1 MTRLYQR
8 RRVGV
13 LGVLKAL
20 GPRLQMEAMRR
31 ELDQA
36 PWVVWLSNGAPGFW
50 NLSQHYFAPIAVGV
64 LDFVASGGS
73 LLEWSDKRSLVVV

>member
-31 ELDQA
+31 WLDQA
-36 PWVVWLSNGAPGFW
+36 PRTVWLSTSGFW
-50 NLSQHYFAPIAVGV
+50 NLSQHYFASIAVGV